1 MNYTPDYVGLN
12 ATLQPIQDEDVEI
25 NINIGYAI
33 FVPVL
38 ILVTTAMNIGTIA
51 AFWKIPTL
59 RDKPSELL
67 ILNLACSDLLTGLI
81 VIPLASNLYITP
93 NWWPAGEIGCAI
105 WILSIDISVHGTL
118 FALMTISLDRFL
130 LVYLEY
136 PKYIKNVTRK
146 RVYTIVASGW
156 IIALLTATLEM
167 GLWEK
172 AKDLD
177 ETAGE
182 IDHTKYCLSPPRR
195 VRTFSLCFF
204 LILYF
209 FPVMFVCGLSVAF
222 LYQLRIRLRKFE
234 GNASSSV
241 GANGIKTAGIALSA
255 SSGSLVSENVSS
267 SQPKDNSPH
276 SAYSNGVAFGTNK
289 IELNHSVSSGDL
301 ISTQAVSSN
310 RKKGVMSYSVV
321 RNRYIKPGVTLVG
334 LVSAMAICMLP
345 YSFYV
350 IIIESGC
357 EHCNNLK
364 LLYGLILMQF
374 CNACLDPFIY
384 VLTRKRMRRFFC
396 SWK

>member
-1 MNYTPDYVGLN
+1 MHILTAIKGNMNYTPDYVGLN
-12 ATLQPIQDEDVEI
+12 VSLQTIPDEDVEI
-25 NINIGYAI
+25 DINIGYAI

-195 VRTFSLCFF
+195 VRTFSL
-204 LILYF
+204 
-209 FPVMFVCGLSVAF
+209 AF
-222 LYQLRIRLRKFE
+222 
-234 GNASSSV
+234 
-241 GANGIKTAGIALSA
+241 
-255 SSGSLVSENVSS
+255 
-267 SQPKDNSPH
+267 PH
-276 SAYSNGVAFGTNK
+276 SILLSSDVCMWIKRCVSLPTSNPTEK
-289 IELNHSVSSGDL
+289 
-301 ISTQAVSSN
+301 
-310 RKKGVMSYSVV
+310 V
-321 RNRYIKPGVTLVG
+321 RR
-334 LVSAMAICMLP
+334 
-345 YSFYV
+345 
-350 IIIESGC
+350 
-357 EHCNNLK
+357 
-364 LLYGLILMQF
+364 
-374 CNACLDPFIY
+374 
-384 VLTRKRMRRFFC
+384 
-396 SWK
+396 

>member
-1 MNYTPDYVGLN
+1 MNYTSDTVLLN
-12 ATLQPIQDEDVEI
+12 ATLQPIPDVEVEVDL
-25 NINIGYAI
+25 NIGYAI

-38 ILVTTAMNIGTIA
+38 ILTTTAMNIGTIV

-136 PKYIKNVTRK
+136 PKYIKNVTRN
-146 RVYTIVASGW
+146 RVYKIVASGW

-172 AKDLD
+172 AKYLD
-177 ETAGE
+177 VTAGE

-195 VRTFSLCFF
+195 VHTFSLCFF
-204 LILYF
+204 LILYLL
-209 FPVMFVCGLSVAF
+209 PVMFVCGLRVAF
-222 LYQLRIRLRKFE
+222 LYQLRIRLGKFE
-234 GNASSSV
+234 SNASSSV
-241 GANGIKTAGIALSA
+241 GANGIKTAEYPRSA
-255 SSGSLVSENVSS
+255 PSGNLASENVSS

-276 SAYSNGVAFGTNK
+276 SGYSNGGAIATNK
-289 IELNHSVSSGDL
+289 IELNHSVSSRDL
-301 ISTQAVSSN
+301 ISTQVASSN
-310 RKKGVMSYSVV
+310 RKKGVMSYSVI
-321 RNRYIKPGVTLVG
+321 RKRYIKPGVTLVG

-350 IIIESGC
+350 IIIEFGC
-357 EHCNNLK
+357 EHCKNLK
-364 LLYGLILMQF
+364 LLYGLLLMQF

-384 VLTRKRMRRFFC
+384 VLTRRRMRRFFC